1 MLYYHVDDCISKIR
15 IEKKEDEKMKSEQ
28 QNPLGT
34 NRISKLMIKIAVPS
48 IIAMLVSSI
57 YNIVDQ
63 LFIGQAVGTLGNAA
77 TNVVFPL
84 TISCT
89 ALALLFGIGGAS
101 CFNISLGREEKE
113 KAPYFL
119 GNSLTMLAVCGMILC
134 LIAEIFTTP
143 LLNAFGTPTDVFP
156 YAEEYIRITAIGFPF
171 LLLTTGGGHL
181 IRADGSPKMT
191 MLCNLSGAI
200 INVFL
205 DALFVFGFKWGMQ
218 GAALATIIGQMIS
231 GAIVMIYMTRCKTVK
246 LKWKHL
252 LPQLAYIGKVVAVG
266 MGSFFNQMAMMIVQI
281 VMNNLLKHYGE
292 LSIYGS
298 SIPIACA
305 GIVMKVN
312 QLFFSIVI
320 GIAQGSQPIES
331 FNYGAKNYDR
341 VKKTLR
347 LALGT
352 AGCISVCSFLL
363 FQLFPR
369 QILSLFGNGTE
380 EYFIFG
386 EKFMRIFIFFTCI
399 NFIQPV
405 TSTFF
410 TSLGKSIKGVFLSM
424 TRQILF
430 LLPLMLVLPKFMGIE
445 GIMYSA
451 PIADFA
457 AAVTAIFMIA
467 VEMKNLKET
476 N

>member
-1 MLYYHVDDCISKIR
+1 M
-15 IEKKEDEKMKSEQ
+15 ESEN

-34 NRISKLMIKIAVPS
+34 KPISKLMVKFAVPS

-101 CFNISLGREEKE
+101 CFNISMGREEKD
-113 KAPYFL
+113 KAPYFI
-119 GNSLTMLAVCGMILC
+119 GNSLLMLGVCGVILC

-143 LLNAFGTPTDVFP
+143 LLNAFGTPADVFP
-156 YAEEYIRITAIGFPF
+156 YAEEYVRVTAIGFPF

-191 MLCNLSGAI
+191 MFVNLSGAI

-205 DALFVFGFKWGMQ
+205 DALFVFGFEWGMQ

-231 GAIVMIYMTRCKTVK
+231 GTIVIVYMTRYKTVK
-246 LKWKHL
+246 LQWKHL
-252 LPQLAYIGKVVAVG
+252 VPKFAYVGKAAAVG

-298 SIPIACA
+298 AIPIACA

-331 FNYGAKNYDR
+331 FNYGARNYDR
-341 VKKTLR
+341 VKKTLK
-347 LALGT
+347 LALCV
-352 AGCISVCSFLL
+352 AGCISVCSFVL
-363 FQLFPR
+363 FQSFPR

-380 EYFIFG
+380 EYFAFG

-410 TSLGKSIKGVFLSM
+410 TSIGKSIKGVFLSM
-424 TRQILF
+424 TRQIIF
-430 LLPLMLVLPKFMGIE
+430 LLPLMILLSKFMGIE

-457 AAVTAIFMIA
+457 AAVTAVLMMGL
-467 VEMKNLKET
+467 EMRNLTDT